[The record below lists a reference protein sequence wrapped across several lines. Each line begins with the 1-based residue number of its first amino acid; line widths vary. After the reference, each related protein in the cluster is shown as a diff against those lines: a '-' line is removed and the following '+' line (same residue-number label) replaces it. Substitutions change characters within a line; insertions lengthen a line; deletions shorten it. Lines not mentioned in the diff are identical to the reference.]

1 MKRILATVLALV
13 MVLALTACGQK
24 EQTQTPDDSSTQG
37 NTETVEPV
45 TLRICMSEVQT
56 DTKCVIVKEVTDR
69 ITERTDGRVKFD
81 LYYSDALGSIGE
93 VMEQMSLGGNIMG
106 CTSGEQWAA
115 YGCADMTALNLM
127 YVFPST
133 EAIMK
138 FNDSDV
144 FAEMTAELAENGI
157 TMFCMNW
164 ASAPRVVMS
173 TKPVNSVADLNNL
186 ITRVPSTPY
195 AAFFEALG
203 AATTSMAFS
212 EIYNAMSSDI
222 VEACEAPLSTL
233 YGYSIQEVAKYI
245 FMSEHSYASG
255 CFGMSTEIWNKISAE
270 DQAIIVEEFSE
281 GGKEFSEQSLAAN
294 ADFIAK
300 MEEAGVTIVY
310 PSDADK
316 TAMSAASAKSF
327 EAFPELSDG
336 LLERI
341 QATF

>member
-1 MKRILATVLALV
+1 MKRILAMLLALV
-13 MVLALTACGQK
+13 MAFSLVACGNQK
-24 EQTQTPDDSSTQG
+24 DTPNDNDSTNDQQATT
-37 NTETVEPV
+37 NPI

-115 YGCADMTALNLM
+115 YGCPDMTALNLM

-133 EAIMK
+133 DAIMK

-144 FAEMTAELAENGI
+144 FHEMTAQLADNGI

-164 ASAPRVVMS
+164 ASAPRVVMA
-173 TKPVNSVADLNNL
+173 TKPINSVDDLNNL
-186 ITRVPSTPY
+186 ILRVPSTPY
-195 AAFFEALG
+195 AAFFEAMG

-212 EIYNAMSSDI
+212 EIYNAMQSDI

-255 CFGMSTEIWNKISAE
+255 CFGMATAIWNQISAE

-281 GGKEFSEQSLAAN
+281 GGKTFSEQSLAAN

-300 MEEAGVTIVY
+300 MEDAGVTIVY
-310 PSDADK
+310 PSDSDK
-316 TAMSAASAKSF
+316 AAMSAASAKSF
-327 EAFPELSDG
+327 EAFPELSEG